1 MTKPPE
7 PSARTPWPSS
17 RTVLASVAVIFLLY
31 FGHAFFVPLT
41 VALLFSI
48 LFRPVVRWLERR
60 RVGAPV
66 GAAVVVVLA
75 LAGLGAAGVAL
86 SVPVKSW
93 VTKAPE
99 SMAAARERL
108 ARLRKPVQQL
118 DSAAAQLQ
126 GGGQT
131 GGGGKAQAEAP
142 AAPAP
147 ASSSPLLTR
156 ILGQTTSLVATT
168 VEVVVL
174 LWLLLASGDLFYE
187 KMMRLRPVAAD
198 RRAAAKV
205 ANDTETAV
213 AGYLVAT
220 ALINVGQAAAVGLAL
235 WLIGLPDPALWAVL
249 TFVLEFIPYLGGA
262 LMVGLLTIVAFTTFT
277 GFWHIL
283 AAPGSYL
290 AITTVQ
296 NNLVSPVV
304 YGKRL
309 RLNPVAV
316 FVGVLFWWTLWG
328 VPGAFLAV
336 PIIAT
341 AKVLGDHL
349 PTLRPLGEF
358 LGG

>member
-31 FGHAFFVPLT
+31 FGHAFFIPIAI
-41 VALLFSI
+41 ALLFSI

-60 RVGAPV
+60 RIGAPI
-66 GAAVVVVLA
+66 GATAVVILA
-75 LAGLGAAGVAL
+75 LAGLGAAGVGL

-93 VTKAPE
+93 VTKAPQ

-108 ARLRKPVQQL
+108 AQLRKPVQQL

-126 GGGQT
+126 GAGQT
-131 GGGGKAQAEAP
+131 AGGGKGQTAAP
-142 AAPAP
+142 PAPAP

-187 KMMRLRPVAAD
+187 KMMRLLPVASD

-235 WLIGLPDPALWAVL
+235 WLIGMPDPALWAVL
-249 TFVLEFIPYLGGA
+249 TFALEFIPYLGGA

-277 GFWHIL
+277 GFWPVL

-290 AITTVQ
+290 AITTLQ

-349 PTLRPLGEF
+349 PTLRPVGEF

>member
-1 MTKPPE
+1 
-7 PSARTPWPSS
+7 
-17 RTVLASVAVIFLLY
+17 
-31 FGHAFFVPLT
+31 
-41 VALLFSI
+41 
-48 LFRPVVRWLERR
+48 
-60 RVGAPV
+60 
-66 GAAVVVVLA
+66 
-75 LAGLGAAGVAL
+75 
-86 SVPVKSW
+86 
-93 VTKAPE
+93 
-99 SMAAARERL
+99 
-108 ARLRKPVQQL
+108 
-118 DSAAAQLQ
+118 
-126 GGGQT
+126 
-131 GGGGKAQAEAP
+131 
-142 AAPAP
+142 
-147 ASSSPLLTR
+147 
-156 ILGQTTSLVATT
+156 
-168 VEVVVL
+168 
-174 LWLLLASGDLFYE
+174 
-187 KMMRLRPVAAD
+187 MMRVLPAAAD

-220 ALINVGQAAAVGLAL
+220 ALINVGQAAAVGLAM
-235 WLIGLPDPALWAVL
+235 WLIGMPDPALWAVL
-249 TFVLEFIPYLGGA
+249 TFALEFIPYLGGA
-262 LMVGLLTIVAFTTFT
+262 LMVGLLALVAFTTFT

-290 AITTVQ
+290 AITTIQ

-349 PTLRPLGEF
+349 PALGPLGEF